1 MTELRY
7 QLSEQDFLT
16 YQLFVASNA
25 KSSRASRRRARIVIP
40 VVYTVFAAILLLMDF
55 VVLAIIMAVTAALW
69 FVLYPLYSRRRY
81 RRHYARHIREHY
93 RQVIGRESTLTI
105 EDGQI
110 LVRNEAGEGRTNLT
124 EVEGIVEIADHVL
137 VMLRSSA
144 TFILPKQQIDDAQ
157 LRELLRVISE
167 ATELP
172 VRQRLDW
179 KWR

>member
-16 YQLFVASNA
+16 YQLFVASNS
-25 KSSRASRRRARIVIP
+25 KSSRTSRRRARVVIP
-40 VVYTVFAAILLLMDF
+40 ILYTVFAVILLLMSF
-55 VVLAIIMAVTAALW
+55 VVLAIVMAATAVLW
-69 FVLYPLYSRRRY
+69 FLLYPLYSRRRY

-105 EDGQI
+105 ADGHI
-110 LVRNEAGEGRTNLT
+110 LTRNEAGEGRTKLA

-137 VMLRSSA
+137 IVLRSSA
-144 TFILPKQQIDDAQ
+144 TFVLPKQQIDDAQ
-157 LRELLRVISE
+157 LREVLRVISE

-172 VRQRLDW
+172 VQQRLDW